1 MVFDKVSLLFY
12 IKNTKEIFKEV
23 RLPQTVEDISS
34 TKKRLKIEIPPD
46 IIEDEIKNSLERLR
60 QKTKIPGFRPGKA
73 PINLIEKRFGKEVEA
88 EVLEKVIPE
97 YYSKALKEADLIPVT
112 RPVFDERFDFKRNN
126 PLNLSLTVEVMPRIE
141 NLTYENMKIEDIP
154 VSVDENEMEDTL
166 KRLQEE
172 KAIYKVAEKE
182 IGADDLVTFEYAGC
196 EIIGEE
202 KTPSIKEKVME
213 LGNEIFPPEIIEKT
227 IGKRKGEIVEFTT
240 TFNENFKAKE
250 LAGKT
255 ANIKVM
261 IKEIKQKVLPAI
273 DDEFAKDLGLE
284 NIQELRERI
293 KGNIYKAKK
302 DRATMLQ
309 KARIVN
315 KLIESHD
322 FEVPETL
329 FRNELESLHTPP
341 LPSLSKGRVEEGGS
355 SGTMNH
361 ESEKGTTEDMESKLR
376 ERALKNAKAT
386 IIINAIGQKERVT
399 VTDDEVKERI
409 ISIAQ
414 RLQAKPEAVANFYI
428 SRDGSL
434 KGLRHSIY
442 EDKVMDMLLSNA
454 IVDHNP

>member
-1 MVFDKVSLLFY
+1 MFDKVSLLFY

-46 IIEDEIKNSLERLR
+46 IIENEIKNSLERLR
-60 QKTKIPGFRPGKA
+60 QKTNIPGFRPGKA

-97 YYSKALKEADLIPVT
+97 YYSRALKEADLIPVT

-141 NLTYENMKIEDIP
+141 NPTYENIKIEDIP
-154 VSVDENEMEDTL
+154 VSVDDSEMEDAL

-172 KAIYKVAEKE
+172 KAIYEVAEKE
-182 IGADDLVTFEYAGC
+182 IRADDLVTFEYADC

-250 LAGKT
+250 LAGKI

-315 KLIESHD
+315 KLIDSHD

-329 FRNELESLHTPP
+329 FRNELESLMMEA
-341 LPSLSKGRVEEGGS
+341 KMEA
-355 SGTMNH
+355 SGHMNH
-361 ESEKGTTEDMESKLR
+361 ESEKGTTDDMESKLR
-376 ERALKNAKAT
+376 ERALKNAKAS

-434 KGLRHSIY
+434 EGLRHSIY
-442 EDKVMDMLLSNA
+442 EDKVMDMLLSKA
-454 IVDHNP
+454 ILEKGE